1 MRVALT
7 NPLTTQSEVVQER
20 HSIPNPPKVGFR
32 GARVEVGWA
41 GLEDDHWG
49 PFKRPEG
56 AMKTLSR
63 FVSALPW
70 ATFRFLADS
79 HGWQVAVRGE

>member
-32 GARVEVGWA
+32 GARVEVGRA
-41 GLEDDHWG
+41 DLEDDRLG
-49 PFKRPEG
+49 PLTT
-56 AMKTLSR
+56 A
-63 FVSALPW
+63 
-70 ATFRFLADS
+70 
-79 HGWQVAVRGE
+79 